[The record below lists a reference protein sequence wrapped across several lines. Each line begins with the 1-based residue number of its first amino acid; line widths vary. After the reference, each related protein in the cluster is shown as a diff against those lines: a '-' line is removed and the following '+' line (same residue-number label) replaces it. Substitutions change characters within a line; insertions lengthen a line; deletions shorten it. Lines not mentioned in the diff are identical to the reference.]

1 MLAWLFPG
9 QGAQR
14 RGMGRQ
20 LFDRY
25 PDRCA
30 QAREILGYDLAT
42 LCQDDPDG
50 RLRGTR
56 YAQPALFLVAALDV
70 LARRADGDPEPDVLA
85 GHSVGEFAALFA
97 AGCFDFA
104 TGLRLVAARG
114 ELMAEADGGAMTAVV
129 GAPVSEV
136 ERAVAASG
144 IPVDVANVNA
154 ARQLVLSGA
163 ATDIE
168 RIAAVV
174 DAVPGARRVPLRV
187 SGAFHSRHM
196 RAAAERF
203 AADLRSAGL
212 RDPDRPVIA
221 NVTGE
226 PYPPG
231 GLTELLV
238 RQMAEPV
245 RWWRAMSL
253 LRAGGVTEAV
263 ELGGA
268 RVVADLWKQSARE
281 PDEVDPARARALL
294 RPAATVPA
302 GVAEAARPAG
312 RLGSAEAVEPAA
324 LLGSAGFR
332 ADHGVRLACVAGS
345 MYRGISSVELVRRL
359 SEHGLLG
366 FFGTGGLTLAEV
378 EKALIELGASCWPD
392 QPYGANLLH
401 EVDDPGHEDA
411 MVDLFLRHGVRVVEA
426 AAFLQITPALV
437 RYRLSGAHPDGA
449 GRTVTPHRVI
459 AKVSR
464 PEVAEQFLRPAPA
477 RIVDELLRAGRL
489 TEQEARAG
497 RDVPMAQD
505 IAVEADSGGHTDGGV
520 AWALLPAM
528 IRLRDAVV
536 AEQGYR
542 VPVRIGAS
550 GGLGSPEAVAAAFV
564 LGADFVVTGSVNQ
577 CTPEAGT
584 SEEVKDLLSRLDV
597 QDTGYAPSG
606 DMFELG
612 ARVQVARKGTL
623 FAARANK
630 LQQLYRQYGSLA
642 ELDDATR
649 RTLEKTYFGRGL
661 EEVWDETVAYYLRTG
676 RPEVVAR
683 AERQPKTKM
692 ALVFRWYLARTTR
705 LALAGDPAHR
715 VDYQIHCGPAMGS
728 FNRFVAGTDLQ
739 DWRARH
745 VELVNQ
751 RLMDGAAAVLR
762 RRLAAL
768 VPSAA

>member
-1 MLAWLFPG
+1 VLAWLFPG

-14 RGMGRQ
+14 RGMGQR

-30 QAREILGYDLAT
+30 QARDILGYDLAA
-42 LCQDDPDG
+42 LCRDDADG
-50 RLRGTR
+50 RLRATR

-104 TGLRLVAARG
+104 TGLRLVATRG
-114 ELMAEADGGAMTAVV
+114 ALMAEADGGAMTAVV

-144 IPVDVANVNA
+144 IPVDVANFNA
-154 ARQLVLSGA
+154 ARQLVLSGTA
-163 ATDIE
+163 AEIE
-168 RIAAVV
+168 RVAPVV

-196 RAAAERF
+196 RSAAERF
-203 AADLRSAGL
+203 AVELRAAGIG
-212 RDPDRPVIA
+212 DPDRPVIA

-231 GLTELLV
+231 RVTDLLV
-238 RQMAEPV
+238 RQIAEPV
-245 RWWRAMSL
+245 RWWQAMSL

-268 RVVADLWKQSARE
+268 RVVADLWKQTELES
-281 PDEVDPARARALL
+281 DEVDPARARALL
-294 RPAATVPA
+294 RSAAAPAVAATPAEVPAEAEPAAM
-302 GVAEAARPAG
+302 
-312 RLGSAEAVEPAA
+312 LGSA
-324 LLGSAGFR
+324 SFR
-332 ADHGVRLACVAGS
+332 ADHGVRLACVVGS
-345 MYRGISSVELVRRL
+345 MYRGISSVEMVRRL
-359 SEHGLLG
+359 SGHGLLG
-366 FFGTGGLTLAEV
+366 FFGTGGLRLAEV
-378 EKALIELGASCWPD
+378 EKALVDLGASCGPD
-392 QPYGANLLH
+392 RPYGSNLLH
-401 EVDDPGHEDA
+401 EVDDPAHEDA
-411 MVDLFLRHGVRVVEA
+411 LVDLFLRHGVRVVEA

-437 RYRLSGAHPDGA
+437 RYRLSGAHRDGA
-449 GRTVTPHRVI
+449 GRVVTPNRVI

-477 RIVDELLRAGRL
+477 RIVNELLRTGQL
-489 TEQEARAG
+489 TEQEALAG
-497 RDVPMAQD
+497 RYIPVSQD

-528 IRLRDAVV
+528 ARLRDSVV

-542 VPVRIGAS
+542 VPVRIGAC

-584 SEEVKDLLSRLDV
+584 SEAVKDLLSQLDV

-642 ELDDATR
+642 ELDEATR
-649 RTLEKTYFGRGL
+649 RVLEQTYFGRSL
-661 EEVWDETVAYYLRTG
+661 EEVWDETVDYYLRTG

-683 AERQPKTKM
+683 AERHPKTKM
-692 ALVFRWYLARTTR
+692 ALVFRWYLARATR

-715 VDYQIHCGPAMGS
+715 VNYQIQCGPAMGS

-745 VELVNQ
+745 VELINQ
-751 RLMDGAAAVLR
+751 RLMDGAAAILR
-762 RRLAAL
+762 RRLAGL
-768 VPSAA
+768 VPSVA

>member
-30 QAREILGYDLAT
+30 QARDILGYDLVA
-42 LCQDDPDG
+42 LCRDDPDG

-56 YAQPALFLVAALDV
+56 YAQPALFLVAALEV

-104 TGLRLVAARG
+104 TGLRLLAARG
-114 ELMAEADGGAMTAVV
+114 DLMARADGGAMTAVV

-163 ATDIE
+163 AADIE
-168 RIAAVV
+168 RVAAVV

-203 AADLRSAGL
+203 AADLRAAGL

-231 GLTELLV
+231 RVTDLLV

-268 RVVADLWKQSARE
+268 RVVADLWKQAARE
-281 PDEVDPARARALL
+281 PDQVDPARARALL
-294 RPAATVPA
+294 RPATAVP
-302 GVAEAARPAG
+302 VEAVQPTP
-312 RLGSAEAVEPAA
+312 RLRSVGSVEPAA

-345 MYRGISSVELVRRL
+345 MYRGISSVEMVRRL

-378 EKALIELGASCWPD
+378 EKALIELGASCGPD

-437 RYRLSGAHPDGA
+437 RYRLSGAHLDGT
-449 GRTVTPHRVI
+449 GRTVTPHRII

-477 RIVDELLRAGRL
+477 RIVDELLRTGRL

-497 RDVPMAQD
+497 RDVPMSQD

-528 IRLRDAVV
+528 AVLRDTVV
-536 AEQGYR
+536 AERGYR

-584 SEEVKDLLSRLDV
+584 SDEVKDLLSRLDV

-630 LQQLYRQYGSLA
+630 LHQLYRQYGSLA

-649 RTLEKTYFGRGL
+649 RTLEKSYFGRSL

-683 AERQPKTKM
+683 AERQPKTRM

>member
-1 MLAWLFPG
+1 
-9 QGAQR
+9 
-14 RGMGRQ
+14 MGRH

-30 QAREILGYDLAT
+30 QARDILGYDLAA
-42 LCQDDPDG
+42 LCRDDPDG

-85 GHSVGEFAALFA
+85 GHSVGEFAALFT

-104 TGLRLVAARG
+104 TGLRLVAARAA
-114 ELMAEADGGAMTAVV
+114 LMAEADGGAMTAVV
-129 GAPVSEV
+129 GAPVSTV

-163 ATDIE
+163 AADIE
-168 RIAAVV
+168 RVAAVV

-196 RAAAERF
+196 RVAAERF
-203 AADLRSAGL
+203 AADLRAAGP

-231 GLTELLV
+231 GVADLLV

-268 RVVADLWKQSARE
+268 RVVADLWKQAARE

-294 RPAATVPA
+294 RPAAPA
-302 GVAEAARPAG
+302 APAR
-312 RLGSAEAVEPAA
+312 RLGPVEAVASTARLRPVEPAAEPAA

-332 ADHGVRLACVAGS
+332 ADHGVRLACVVGS
-345 MYRGISSVELVRRL
+345 MYRGISSVAMVRRL
-359 SEHGLLG
+359 AEHGLLG

-378 EKALIELGASCWPD
+378 EKALIELGASCGSD

-401 EVDDPGHEDA
+401 EVDDPDHEDA
-411 MVDLFLRHGVRVVEA
+411 MVDLFLRHGVPVVEA
-426 AAFLQITPALV
+426 SAFLQITPALV
-437 RYRLSGAHPDGA
+437 RYRLSGAHRDGA
-449 GRTVTPHRVI
+449 GRIVIPHRVI

-477 RIVDELLRAGRL
+477 RIVDELLRTGRL
-489 TEQEARAG
+489 TGQEAQAG
-497 RDVPMAQD
+497 RDVPMSQD

-528 IRLRDAVV
+528 ARLRDTVT

-584 SEEVKDLLSRLDV
+584 SDEVKDLLSRLDV

-649 RTLEKTYFGRGL
+649 RTLERTYFGRSL

-683 AERQPKTKM
+683 AERQPRTKM

-768 VPSAA
+768 VQSAA